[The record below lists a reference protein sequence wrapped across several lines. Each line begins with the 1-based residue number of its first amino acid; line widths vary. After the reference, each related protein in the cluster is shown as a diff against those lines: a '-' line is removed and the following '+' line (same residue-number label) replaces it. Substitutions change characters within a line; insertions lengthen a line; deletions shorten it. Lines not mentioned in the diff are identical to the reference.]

1 MALHSVICS
10 TQHWF
15 RDSVFVWICDSAA
28 KIMAHGTGK
37 RPQCHALLMYVL
49 PVEQQGIMRGK
60 SIIWTLCSVHEI
72 WQVWVMGSD
81 TEKFLHPSEGLS
93 GTQEG
98 KGFWCQQNQPLSE
111 WGKEVRGY
119 SELAAKVSSD
129 TWMLL
134 GVLLSREQL
143 PESLRPHK
151 LNRQK
156 IKCHRKSEGCRPPS
170 PKNDLGA
177 VLNASKS
184 APVFFTII
192 CKLI

>member
-1 MALHSVICS
+1 M
-10 TQHWF
+10 
-15 RDSVFVWICDSAA
+15 
-28 KIMAHGTGK
+28 
-37 RPQCHALLMYVL
+37 
-49 PVEQQGIMRGK
+49 
-60 SIIWTLCSVHEI
+60 HEI
-72 WQVWVMGSD
+72 WQMWVMGSD
-81 TEKFLHPSEGLS
+81 TEKFVYSSEGLG

-98 KGFWCQQNQPLSE
+98 EGFWRQQNQTLSE

-156 IKCHRKSEGCRPPS
+156 LSATENQKAIGQAEYEGLLQSYTVIYNWDIFSLLVERKKQGTEEGNTLGKIVKCSSFSCVCSEDTFFYIKGRQR
-170 PKNDLGA
+170 
-177 VLNASKS
+177 
-184 APVFFTII
+184 F
-192 CKLI
+192 